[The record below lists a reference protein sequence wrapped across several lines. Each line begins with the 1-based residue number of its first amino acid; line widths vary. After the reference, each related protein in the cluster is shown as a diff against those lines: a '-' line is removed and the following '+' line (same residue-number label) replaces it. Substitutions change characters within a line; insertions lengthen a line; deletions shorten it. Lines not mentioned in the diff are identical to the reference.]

1 MIIQNTRPKVISIGL
16 PTGGS
21 APKFVIIKMGNNI
34 IDDEVFE
41 QIMKN
46 PDVKAKFSSGELKLI
61 NPKEKAKTETDDA
74 PKEGISKYNV
84 KDAIKVV
91 DETLDVKQLED
102 WKSTEDRKSVNKA
115 IDKQIKKISDKDED
129 GEDNEDE

>member
-1 MIIQNTRPKVISIGL
+1 MIIQNTKPKVISIGL

-21 APKFVIIKMGNNI
+21 APKLVIIKMGNNI

-46 PDVKAKFSSGELKLI
+46 PVVKAKFSSGELKLI
-61 NPKEKAKTETDDA
+61 NPKEKVKTETDDA
-74 PKEGISKYNV
+74 PKEGLSNYNV
-84 KDAIKVV
+84 KDAIKLV

-115 IDKQIKKISDKDED
+115 IDKQIKKISDEG